1 MKKIIIG
8 LVALS
13 SISTFAE
20 TLSYS
25 KLIEVSTVLTAELSG
40 FSKSEVE
47 KQVAESIYKNL
58 GHINDEGEVVLES
71 LEGKSSYYLSTKAS
85 SVCTELYGH
94 RDACR
99 GQIRLALKNIIKD

>member
-1 MKKIIIG
+1 MGISSGDIIKIIIIG

-13 SISTFAE
+13 SISAFAE

-40 FSKSEVE
+40 FSKSEIE
-47 KQVAESIYKNL
+47 KKVAESIYKNL
-58 GHINDEGEVVLES
+58 GHINEEGEVILES
-71 LEGKSSYYLSTKAS
+71 LERKNSYYLSTKAS
-85 SVCTELYGH
+85 STCTELYGH

-99 GQIRLALKNIIKD
+99 G